1 MATNTTNKKHRAAK
15 YTTAKLK
22 VFITTLKEHVRIQER
37 LINCKSTYISSLEM
51 WLKYRDLRVEELEL
65 LVADKEKEIFNL
77 GAIIDAER
85 KRFEEVQEKMEWVL
99 PH

>member
-1 MATNTTNKKHRAAK
+1 
-15 YTTAKLK
+15 
-22 VFITTLKEHVRIQER
+22 
-37 LINCKSTYISSLEM
+37 M

-77 GAIIDAER
+77 GAIIDAEI

-99 PH
+99 HH